1 MQIDKGIKMLKIS
14 ATIMGKN
21 ETIHPTLIWDE
32 NDVVLVDTAYPGQFP
47 ILSNEVASAGLSI
60 EKLSKVIITHQDLD
74 HIGSLPAI
82 LENCAYKVEVIAN
95 HIEKPYIQ
103 GEKKLLK
110 LTPNAIAEAV
120 NSLPEGVP
128 DEWKIAFKHTLENP
142 PKAIV
147 NTTVVNEEE
156 LPICGGIIIINTP
169 GHTPGHISLYHK
181 PSKTLIAADALIVEN
196 GELLGPDPKYSYD
209 SNLAKKSLKNLMNYD
224 IQKVICYHG
233 GLYNG
238 NSNKGIAELVEK

>member
-1 MQIDKGIKMLKIS
+1 MQIDKGIRMLKIS
-14 ATIMGKN
+14 ATIMGKT

-32 NDVVLVDTAYPGQFP
+32 NDVVLIDTAYPGQFP
-47 ILSNEVASAGLSI
+47 ILINEVTNAGLSI
-60 EKLSKVIITHQDLD
+60 EKLSKIIITHQDLD

-82 LENCAYKVEVIAN
+82 LERCAYKVEVLAN
-95 HIEKPYIQ
+95 PIEKPYIQ
-103 GEKKLLK
+103 GEEKLLK
-110 LTPNAIAEAV
+110 ITPEAITEAM

-147 NTTVVNEEE
+147 NTTVANEEE
-156 LPICGGIIIINTP
+156 LPLCGGIIIINTP
-169 GHTPGHISLYHK
+169 GHTPGHICLYHK
-181 PSKTLIAADALIVEN
+181 PSKTLIAADALIVED
-196 GELLGPDPKYSYD
+196 GELFGPDPKSTYD
-209 SNLAKKSLKNLMNYD
+209 INLAKKSLENLMDYD

-238 NSNKGIAELVEK
+238 NSNKRIAELVEK